1 MRVAGHSTLDGDY
14 GDFADFADL
23 GALGMGLAES
33 ADEALELGY
42 LWREDD
48 DLDDGQ
54 IAILGAD
61 DETDIASYLYE
72 GALGGPQLEPWA
84 GVDTGEY
91 VSGVVSWTRRLSLG
105 FQIMG
110 LIVLLGLSAV
120 SAYALANAVLPS
132 SPVQLQT
139 SSVDAAPKQ
148 DGYVISPAG
157 VAGSPTPAEA
167 AGSIGVWVD
176 TSTPGTSASVH
187 AYARVT
193 RNGEAVAA
201 IPVKLDAEISGSTA
215 TYGPVTTDSYGIAAF
230 TLNLSGVPAFRP
242 IYLTATT
249 KLADGTEITGQTFF
263 VPR

>member
-14 GDFADFADL
+14 GDFADL

-61 DETDIASYLYE
+61 DEADIASYLYE
-72 GALGGPQLEPWA
+72 GALGGPQLDPWA

-91 VSGVVSWTRRLSLG
+91 VSGVASWTRRLSLG

-132 SPVQLQT
+132 SPVKLQI

-148 DGYVISPAG
+148 DGGYVISPAG
-157 VAGSPTPAEA
+157 VVGSPTPAEA
-167 AGSIGVWVD
+167 ASSIGVWVD

-201 IPVKLDAEISGSTA
+201 IPVKLDAEISGSTS
-215 TYGPVTTDSYGIAAF
+215 TYGTATTDNYGIAAF

-249 KLADGTEITGQTFF
+249 KLADGTEVTGQTFF